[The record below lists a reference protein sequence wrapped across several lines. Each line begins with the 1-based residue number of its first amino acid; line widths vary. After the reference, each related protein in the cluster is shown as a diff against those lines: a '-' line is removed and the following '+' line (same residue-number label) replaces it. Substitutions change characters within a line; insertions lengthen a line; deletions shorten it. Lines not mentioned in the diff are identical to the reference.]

1 MSKYTTTLYEILKS
15 GKFPN
20 YPQNDYEIDDIIEA
34 GIPVLFSF
42 DYPWY
47 TDKSDESYK
56 EFQVMFC
63 NMYLMREIG
72 FETVALFKQKL
83 KDYLIRWMPYY
94 EQIYYTTTL
103 EYNPLINKDYTINR
117 DRGTDRNTNR
127 NENSSSSSKKSGSED
142 SDANI
147 TNTGSVNRDINTD
160 DETNSQ
166 GSTSENPEITV
177 NDNNFTSNLQRD
189 RSIGNSSTTD
199 DTTTKDTSDTTA
211 TRNYNESDNR
221 NTETIYLESEKTNEN
236 RIDTINGFEGENKT
250 QAIIAYRNAIL
261 NINLELC
268 EKMKPLFMHIY

>member
-1 MSKYTTTLYEILKS
+1 MMSKYTTTLYEILKS

-20 YPQNDYEIDDIIEA
+20 YPQNDYEIDDIIDA
-34 GIPVLFSF
+34 GIPTLFSF

-47 TDKSDESYK
+47 TDKTDESYK

-83 KDYLIRWMPYY
+83 KDYLTRWMPYY
-94 EQIYYTTTL
+94 KQLYYTTTL

-117 DRGTDRNTNR
+117 DRGVDRKTN
-127 NENSSSSSKKSGSED
+127 GSED

-147 TNTGSVNRDINTD
+147 TNTGTVNRDINTD

-166 GSTSENPEITV
+166 GSTSENPEVTV

-189 RSIGNSSTTD
+189 RTVGNTSTTD
-199 DTTTKDTSDTTA
+199 DTTTKDTSDTTSKR
-211 TRNYNESDNR
+211 TYDETE
-221 NTETIYLESEKTNEN
+221 NTTEN
-236 RIDTINGFEGENKT
+236 RVDTISGFEGKNKT
-250 QAIIAYRNAIL
+250 QAIIAYRQAIV

-268 EKMKPLFMHIY
+268 EKMKPLFMHIF